1 MMMAQQGVNQ
11 NKENTMVKSLFAA
24 LVAVFAV
31 TSVAEARE
39 IRIVGSSTVYP
50 FTTIVGE
57 TFSAQGNT
65 APVIEST
72 GTGGGMKLFCA
83 GVGDNHPDFTNASR
97 AIKSKEA
104 DKCAANGITPLEMKV
119 GYDGIVFA
127 NSKEGA
133 TFEVTPLDLYLALAK
148 DIPQADGTLKEN
160 TYTHWNQINPAFPNI
175 KIEVLGPP
183 PSSGTRDAWVE
194 LVMEKGCKTFD
205 WVKAMKKKDKKAYK
219 GICHGIREDG
229 AYIEAGENDNL
240 IIQKLANNP
249 NAFGIFGYSFLDQNT
264 DVIKGTVINGIA
276 PTFDS
281 IADGSYPAS
290 RALYVYAKKEH
301 MGKIDGMIEFME
313 LYLSDDMAGA
323 DGSLGDAG
331 LIPLPNKE
339 LDKVKAD
346 VLN

>member
-1 MMMAQQGVNQ
+1 MY
-11 NKENTMVKSLFAA
+11 KSIVAA

-31 TSVAEARE
+31 ASVAEARE

-57 TFSAQGNT
+57 SFAAEGNT

-83 GVGDNHPDFTNASR
+83 GVGESHPDFTNASR
-97 AIKSKEA
+97 AIKSSEVE
-104 DKCAANGITPLEMKV
+104 KCKANGITPLEMKV

-133 TFEVTPLDLYLALAK
+133 SFEVTPLELYLALAK

-160 TYTHWNQINPAFPNI
+160 TYTNWNEINPNFPNQ

-205 WVKAMKKKDKKAYK
+205 WVKAMKKKDKKKYK

-229 AYIEAGENDNL
+229 AFVEAGENDNL

-249 NAFGIFGYSFLDQNT
+249 DAFGIFGYSFLDQNT
-264 DVIKGTVINGIA
+264 DVIKGTVIGGVA
-276 PTFDS
+276 PTFES

-290 RALYVYAKKEH
+290 RGLYVYAKKEH
-301 MGKIDGMIEFME
+301 MGKIKGMTEFME

-331 LIPLPNKE
+331 LIPLPQKE
-339 LDKVKAD
+339 LDEVRQN

>member
-1 MMMAQQGVNQ
+1 
-11 NKENTMVKSLFAA
+11 MVKQSIAA
-24 LVAVFAV
+24 LVAVFAMM
-31 TSVAEARE
+31 SVAEARE
-39 IRIVGSSTVYP
+39 LRIVGSSTVYP

-57 TFSAQGNT
+57 SFAAEGNT

-83 GVGDNHPDFTNASR
+83 GVGESHPDFTNASR
-97 AIKSKEA
+97 AIKSSEVE
-104 DKCAANGITPLEMKV
+104 KCKANGITPLEMKV

-133 TFEVTPLDLYLALAK
+133 SFEVTPLELYLALAK
-148 DIPQADGTLKEN
+148 DVPQADGTLKEN
-160 TYTHWNQINPAFPNI
+160 TYTNWNEINPNFPNQ

-205 WVKAMKKKDKKAYK
+205 WVKAMKKQDKKKYK

-229 AYIEAGENDNL
+229 AFVEAGENDNL

-264 DVIKGTVINGIA
+264 DVIKGTVIGGVA
-276 PTFDS
+276 PTFES

-290 RALYVYAKKEH
+290 RGLYVYAKKEH
-301 MGKIDGMIEFME
+301 MDVIDGMTEFME

-331 LIPLPNKE
+331 LIPLPQKE
-339 LDKVKAD
+339 LDTVRNN

>member
-1 MMMAQQGVNQ
+1 M
-11 NKENTMVKSLFAA
+11 LAA
-24 LVAVFAV
+24 LVAVFAI
-31 TSVAEARE
+31 TSVVEARE

-57 TFSAQGNT
+57 TFAAEGNT

-83 GVGDNHPDFTNASR
+83 GVGESHPDFTNASR
-97 AIKSKEA
+97 AIKSSEVE
-104 DKCAANGITPLEMKV
+104 KCAAKGITPLEMMV

-127 NSKEGA
+127 NSKKSGVLEA
-133 TFEVTPLDLYLALAK
+133 TPLDLYKALAK
-148 DIPQADGTLKEN
+148 DVPQADGSLVAN
-160 TYTHWNQINPAFPNI
+160 PYTHWNQINSDFPAT

-194 LVMEKGCKTFD
+194 LVMEKGCKTYD

-229 AYIEAGENDNL
+229 AFVEAGENDNL

-264 DVIKGTVINGIA
+264 DVIQGSPIA
-276 PTFDS
+276 GVVPTFDS

-290 RALYVYAKKEH
+290 RGLYVYAKKEH
-301 MGKIDGMIEFME
+301 MGVTPGMTEFMT
-313 LYLSDDMAGA
+313 LYLSDDVAGA

-331 LIPLPNKE
+331 LIPLPQKE
-339 LDKVKAD
+339 LDKVRAN
-346 VLN
+346 VLQ

>member
-1 MMMAQQGVNQ
+1 
-11 NKENTMVKSLFAA
+11 MVKQSIAA
-24 LVAVFAV
+24 LVAVFAIM
-31 TSVAEARE
+31 SVAEARE
-39 IRIVGSSTVYP
+39 LRIVGSSTVYP

-57 TFSAQGNT
+57 SFAAEGNT

-83 GVGDNHPDFTNASR
+83 GVGESHPDFTNASR
-97 AIKSKEA
+97 AIKSSEVE
-104 DKCAANGITPLEMKV
+104 KCKANGITPLEMKV

-133 TFEVTPLDLYLALAK
+133 SFEVTPLELYMALAK
-148 DIPQADGTLKEN
+148 DVPQVDGSLVEN
-160 TYTHWNQINPAFPNI
+160 TYTNWNEINPNFPNQ

-205 WVKAMKKKDKKAYK
+205 WVKAMKKQDKKKYK

-229 AYIEAGENDNL
+229 AFVEAGENDNL

-249 NAFGIFGYSFLDQNT
+249 DAFGIFGYSFLDQNT
-264 DVIKGTVINGIA
+264 DVIKGTVIGGVA
-276 PTFDS
+276 PTFES

-290 RALYVYAKKEH
+290 RGLYVYAKKEH
-301 MGKIDGMIEFME
+301 MNKIEGMTEFME

-331 LIPLPNKE
+331 LIPLPQKE
-339 LDKVKAD
+339 LDTVRNN

>member
-1 MMMAQQGVNQ
+1 
-11 NKENTMVKSLFAA
+11 MVKSILAA
-24 LVAVFAV
+24 LLAVFAV

-57 TFSAQGNT
+57 TFAAEGNT

-83 GVGDNHPDFTNASR
+83 GVGSAHPDFTNASR
-97 AIKSKEA
+97 AIKSSEVE
-104 DKCAANGITPLEMKV
+104 KCKANGITPLEMMV

-127 NSKEGA
+127 NSNKSDVL
-133 TFEVTPLDLYLALAK
+133 EVTPLELYKALAK
-148 DIPQADGTLKEN
+148 DVPQADGSLVAN
-160 TYTHWNQINPAFPNI
+160 PYTHWNQINPDFPAT

-194 LVMEKGCKTFD
+194 LVMEKGCKTYD

-229 AYIEAGENDNL
+229 AFVEAGENDNL

-264 DVIKGTVINGIA
+264 DVIQGSPIA
-276 PTFDS
+276 GVVPTFES

-290 RALYVYAKKEH
+290 RGLYVYAKKEH
-301 MGKIDGMIEFME
+301 MNMTDGMIEFME
-313 LYLSDDMAGA
+313 LYLSDDVAGA

-331 LIPLPNKE
+331 LIPLPQKE
-339 LDKVKAD
+339 LDKVRAN
-346 VLN
+346 VLQ

>member
-1 MMMAQQGVNQ
+1 
-11 NKENTMVKSLFAA
+11 MVKSFVAA

-31 TSVAEARE
+31 ATVAEARE

-57 TFSAQGNT
+57 TFAAEGNT

-83 GVGDNHPDFTNASR
+83 GTGASHPDFTNASR
-97 AIKSKEA
+97 AIKSSEA
-104 DKCAANGITPLEMKV
+104 EKCAANGITPLEMMV

-127 NSKEGA
+127 NSKESKVL
-133 TFEVTPLDLYLALAK
+133 EVTPRQLFQALAK
-148 DIPQADGTLKEN
+148 DVPQEN
-160 TYTHWNQINPAFPNI
+160 GNLVPNTFTHWNQINSSFPAV

-194 LVMEKGCKTFD
+194 LVMEKGCKTYD

-229 AYIEAGENDNL
+229 AFVEAGENDNL

-264 DVIKGTVINGIA
+264 DVIQGSPIGGVV
-276 PTFDS
+276 PTFES

-290 RALYVYAKKEH
+290 RGLYVYAKKEH
-301 MGKIDGMIEFME
+301 MNMTDGMIEFME
-313 LYLSDDMAGA
+313 LYLSDDVAGA

-331 LIPLPNKE
+331 LIPLPQKE
-339 LDKVKAD
+339 LDKVRSD
-346 VLN
+346 VLQ

>member
-1 MMMAQQGVNQ
+1 
-11 NKENTMVKSLFAA
+11 MVKSIVAA
-24 LVAVFAV
+24 LVAVFAI
-31 TSVAEARE
+31 TSVVEARE

-57 TFSAQGNT
+57 TFAAEGNT

-83 GVGDNHPDFTNASR
+83 GIGDSHTDFTNASR
-97 AIKSKEA
+97 AIKGSEKE
-104 DKCAANGITPLEMKV
+104 KCAAKGITPLEMKV

-127 NSKEGA
+127 NSKKSGVL
-133 TFEVTPLDLYLALAK
+133 EVTPRELFQALAK
-148 DIPQADGTLKEN
+148 DVPQEN
-160 TYTHWNQINPAFPNI
+160 GNLVPNTFTHWNQINPKFPAT

-194 LVMEKGCKTFD
+194 LVMEAGCKTYD

-229 AYIEAGENDNL
+229 AYVEAGENDNL

-249 NAFGIFGYSFLDQNT
+249 NAFGIFGYSFLDQNA
-264 DVIKGTVINGIA
+264 DVIQGSPIA
-276 PTFDS
+276 GVVPTFDS

-301 MGKIDGMIEFME
+301 VGVTEGMKEFME
-313 LYLSDDMAGA
+313 LYLSDDIAGA

-331 LIPLPNKE
+331 LIPLPQKE
-339 LDKVKAD
+339 LDKVRAD

>member
-1 MMMAQQGVNQ
+1 
-11 NKENTMVKSLFAA
+11 MVKSTLAA
-24 LVAVFAV
+24 LVAVFAI
-31 TSVAEARE
+31 TSVVEARE

-57 TFSAQGNT
+57 TFAAEGNT

-83 GVGDNHPDFTNASR
+83 GVGDSHPDFTNASR
-97 AIKSKEA
+97 AIKSSEVE
-104 DKCAANGITPLEMKV
+104 KCKANGITPLEMMV

-127 NSKEGA
+127 NSKASGVLEI
-133 TFEVTPLDLYLALAK
+133 TPRELFQALAK
-148 DIPQADGTLKEN
+148 DVPQDNGNLVPN
-160 TYTHWNQINPAFPNI
+160 PFTHWNQINPKFPNV

-183 PSSGTRDAWVE
+183 PSSGTRDAWSE
-194 LVMEKGCKTFD
+194 LVMEKGCKTYD

-219 GICHGIREDG
+219 GICHGVREDG

-249 NAFGIFGYSFLDQNT
+249 NAFGVFGYSFLDQNT
-264 DVIKGTVINGIA
+264 DVIQGSPISGVV
-276 PTFDS
+276 PTFES

-290 RALYVYAKKEH
+290 RGLYVYAKKEH
-301 MGKIDGMIEFME
+301 MGVIPGMTEFME
-313 LYLSDDMAGA
+313 LYLSDDIAGA

-331 LIPLPNKE
+331 LIPLPQNE
-339 LDKVKAD
+339 LDTVRAN

>member
-1 MMMAQQGVNQ
+1 
-11 NKENTMVKSLFAA
+11 MVKSIVAA
-24 LVAVFAV
+24 LVAVFAI
-31 TSVAEARE
+31 TSVVEARE

-57 TFSAQGNT
+57 TFAAEGNM

-83 GVGDNHPDFTNASR
+83 GVGDSHPDFTNASR
-97 AIKSKEA
+97 AIKSSEA
-104 DKCAANGITPLEMKV
+104 EKCAANGITPLEMMV

-127 NSKEGA
+127 NSKASGVLEI
-133 TFEVTPLDLYLALAK
+133 TPRELFQALAK
-148 DIPQADGTLKEN
+148 DVPQDNGNLVPN
-160 TYTHWNQINPAFPNI
+160 PFTHWNQINPKFPNV

-183 PSSGTRDAWVE
+183 PSSGTRDAWSE
-194 LVMEKGCKTFD
+194 LVMEKGCKTYD

-219 GICHGIREDG
+219 GICHGVREDG

-249 NAFGIFGYSFLDQNT
+249 NAFGVFGYSFLDQNT
-264 DVIKGTVINGIA
+264 DVIQGSPISGVV
-276 PTFDS
+276 PTFES

-290 RALYVYAKKEH
+290 RGLYVYAKKEH
-301 MGKIDGMIEFME
+301 MGVIPGMTEFME
-313 LYLSDDMAGA
+313 LYLSDDIAGA

-331 LIPLPNKE
+331 LIPLPQNE
-339 LDKVKAD
+339 LDTVRAN

>member
-1 MMMAQQGVNQ
+1 MI
-11 NKENTMVKSLFAA
+11 AA

-31 TSVAEARE
+31 TAVAEARE

-57 TFSAQGNT
+57 TFAAEGNT

-83 GVGDNHPDFTNASR
+83 GIGNAHPDFTNASR
-97 AIKSKEA
+97 AIKSSEA
-104 DKCAANGITPLEMKV
+104 DKCKANGITPLEMKV

-127 NSKEGA
+127 NSKEA
-133 TFEVTPLDLYLALAK
+133 EALEITPRELFQALAK
-148 DIPQADGTLKEN
+148 DVPQEN
-160 TYTHWNQINPAFPNI
+160 GDLVPNPFTHWNQINPKFPNI

-183 PSSGTRDAWVE
+183 PSSGTRDAWSE
-194 LVMEKGCKTFD
+194 LVMEAGCKTYG
-205 WVKAMKKKDKKAYK
+205 WVKDLKKTDKKAYK

-229 AYIEAGENDNL
+229 AYVEAGENDNL

-264 DVIKGTVINGIA
+264 DVIQGSPIGGVV
-276 PTFDS
+276 PTFES

-290 RALYVYAKKEH
+290 RGLYVYAKKEH
-301 MGKIDGMIEFME
+301 IGVTEGMKEFME
-313 LYLSDDMAGA
+313 LYLSDDVAGA

-331 LIPLPNKE
+331 LIPLPKAE
-339 LDKVKAD
+339 LDTVRAN
-346 VLN
+346 VLQ

>member
-1 MMMAQQGVNQ
+1 MY
-11 NKENTMVKSLFAA
+11 KSIVAA
-24 LVAVFAV
+24 LLAVFAV

-57 TFSAQGNT
+57 TFASEGNT

-83 GVGDNHPDFTNASR
+83 GVGDSHPDFTNASR
-97 AIKSKEA
+97 AIKSSEA
-104 DKCAANGITPLEMKV
+104 EKCAANGITPLEMKV

-127 NSKEGA
+127 NSKEGS
-133 TFEVTPLDLYLALAK
+133 TFAVTPRELFQALAK
-148 DIPQADGTLKEN
+148 DVPQEN
-160 TYTHWNQINPAFPNI
+160 GNLVPNTFTHWNQINSSFPNI

-183 PSSGTRDAWVE
+183 PSSGTRDAWSE
-194 LVMEKGCKTFD
+194 LVMEAGCKTYA
-205 WVKAMKKKDKKAYK
+205 WVKAMKKTDKKAYK

-240 IIQKLANNP
+240 IIQKLTNNP
-249 NAFGIFGYSFLDQNT
+249 NAFGIFGYSFLDQNA
-264 DVIKGTVINGIA
+264 DVIQGQEIGGVA
-276 PTFDS
+276 PTFES

-301 MGKIDGMIEFME
+301 MGKIEGMTEFME
-313 LYLSDDMAGA
+313 LYLSDDLAGA

-331 LIPLPNKE
+331 LIPLPEKE
-339 LDKVKAD
+339 LDEVRAN

>member
-1 MMMAQQGVNQ
+1 MY
-11 NKENTMVKSLFAA
+11 KSIVAA
-24 LVAVFAV
+24 LLAVFAV

-57 TFSAQGNT
+57 TFAAEGNT

-83 GVGDNHPDFTNASR
+83 GIGNAHPDFTNASR
-97 AIKSKEA
+97 AIKSSEVE
-104 DKCAANGITPLEMKV
+104 KCKANGITPLEMMV

-127 NSKEGA
+127 NSNKSDTIEI
-133 TFEVTPLDLYLALAK
+133 TPRELFQALAK
-148 DIPQADGTLKEN
+148 DVPQEDGSLVPN
-160 TYTHWNQINPAFPNI
+160 PFTHWNQINPKFPAI

-183 PSSGTRDAWVE
+183 PSSGTRDAWSE
-194 LVMEKGCKTFD
+194 LVMEKGCKTYD

-264 DVIKGTVINGIA
+264 DVIQGSPISGVV
-276 PTFDS
+276 PTFES

-290 RALYVYAKKEH
+290 RGLYVYAKKEH
-301 MGKIDGMIEFME
+301 IGVTEGMKEFME
-313 LYLSDDMAGA
+313 LYLSDDVAGQ

-331 LIPLPNKE
+331 LIPLPQKE
-339 LDKVKAD
+339 LDKVRAD
-346 VLN
+346 VLQ

>member
-1 MMMAQQGVNQ
+1 
-11 NKENTMVKSLFAA
+11 MVKSIVAA
-24 LVAVFAV
+24 LVAVFAI
-31 TSVAEARE
+31 TSVVEARE

-57 TFSAQGNT
+57 TFAAEGNT

-83 GVGDNHPDFTNASR
+83 GVGDSHPDFTNASR
-97 AIKSKEA
+97 AIKSSEVE
-104 DKCAANGITPLEMKV
+104 KCKANGITPLEMMV

-127 NSKEGA
+127 NSKASGVLEI
-133 TFEVTPLDLYLALAK
+133 TPRELFQALAK
-148 DIPQADGTLKEN
+148 DVPQDNGKLVPN
-160 TYTHWNQINPAFPNI
+160 PFTHWNQINPKFPNV

-183 PSSGTRDAWVE
+183 PSSGTRDAWSE
-194 LVMEKGCKTFD
+194 LVMEKGCKTYD

-219 GICHGIREDG
+219 GICHGVREDG

-249 NAFGIFGYSFLDQNT
+249 DAFGVFGYSFLDQNT
-264 DVIKGTVINGIA
+264 DVIQGSPISGVV
-276 PTFDS
+276 PTFES

-290 RALYVYAKKEH
+290 RGLYVYAKKEH
-301 MGKIDGMIEFME
+301 MGVIDGMTEFME
-313 LYLSDDMAGA
+313 LYLSDDVAGQ

-331 LIPLPNKE
+331 LIPLPQNE
-339 LDKVKAD
+339 LDTVRAN

>member
-1 MMMAQQGVNQ
+1 MY
-11 NKENTMVKSLFAA
+11 KSIVAA

-57 TFSAQGNT
+57 TFAAEGNT

-83 GVGDNHPDFTNASR
+83 GVGESHPDFTNASR
-97 AIKSKEA
+97 AIKSSEVK
-104 DKCAANGITPLEMKV
+104 KCKANGITPLEMKV

-127 NSKEGA
+127 NSKEGVS
-133 TFEVTPLDLYLALAK
+133 FEITPLELYLALAK

-160 TYTHWNQINPAFPNI
+160 TYTNWNEINPNFPNQ

-205 WVKAMKKKDKKAYK
+205 WVKAMKKQDKKKYK

-229 AYIEAGENDNL
+229 AFVEAGENDNL

-249 NAFGIFGYSFLDQNT
+249 DAFGIFGYSFLDQNT
-264 DVIKGTVINGIA
+264 DVIKGTVIGGVA
-276 PTFDS
+276 PTFES

-290 RALYVYAKKEH
+290 RGLYVYAKKEH
-301 MGKIDGMIEFME
+301 MGKIEGMIEFMK

-331 LIPLPNKE
+331 LIPLPQKE
-339 LDKVKAD
+339 LDEVRQN

>member
-1 MMMAQQGVNQ
+1 
-11 NKENTMVKSLFAA
+11 MVKSIVAA
-24 LVAVFAV
+24 LVAVFAI
-31 TSVAEARE
+31 TSVVEARE

-57 TFSAQGNT
+57 TFAAEGNT

-83 GVGDNHPDFTNASR
+83 GIGDSHPDFTNASR
-97 AIKSKEA
+97 AIKGSEKE
-104 DKCAANGITPLEMKV
+104 KCAAKGITPLEMKV

-127 NSKEGA
+127 NSKKSGVL
-133 TFEVTPLDLYLALAK
+133 EVTPRELFQALAK
-148 DIPQADGTLKEN
+148 DVPQEN
-160 TYTHWNQINPAFPNI
+160 GNLVPNTFTHWNQINPKFPAT

-194 LVMEKGCKTFD
+194 LVMEAGCKTYD

-229 AYIEAGENDNL
+229 AYVEAGENDNL

-249 NAFGIFGYSFLDQNT
+249 NAFGIFGYSFLDQNA
-264 DVIKGTVINGIA
+264 DVIQGSPIA
-276 PTFDS
+276 GVVPTFDS

-301 MGKIDGMIEFME
+301 VVVTEGMKEFME
-313 LYLSDDMAGA
+313 LYLSDDIAGA

-331 LIPLPNKE
+331 LIPLPQKE
-339 LDKVKAD
+339 LDKVRAD

>member
-1 MMMAQQGVNQ
+1 
-11 NKENTMVKSLFAA
+11 MVRSFVAA
-24 LVAVFAV
+24 LLAVFAV

-57 TFSAQGNT
+57 TFAAEGNT

-83 GVGDNHPDFTNASR
+83 GVGSAHPDFTNASR
-97 AIKSKEA
+97 AIKSSEVE
-104 DKCAANGITPLEMKV
+104 KCKANGITPLEMMV

-127 NSKEGA
+127 NSNKSGVL
-133 TFEVTPLDLYLALAK
+133 EVTPLELYKALAK
-148 DIPQADGTLKEN
+148 DVPQADGSLVAN
-160 TYTHWNQINPAFPNI
+160 PYTHWNQINPDFPAT

-194 LVMEKGCKTFD
+194 LVMEKGCKTYD

-229 AYIEAGENDNL
+229 AFVEAGENDNL

-264 DVIKGTVINGIA
+264 DVIQGSPIA
-276 PTFDS
+276 GVVPTFES

-290 RALYVYAKKEH
+290 RGLYVYAKKEH
-301 MGKIDGMIEFME
+301 MNMTDGMIEFME
-313 LYLSDDMAGA
+313 LYLSDDVAGA

-331 LIPLPNKE
+331 LIPLPQKE
-339 LDKVKAD
+339 LDKVRAN
-346 VLN
+346 VLQ

>member
-1 MMMAQQGVNQ
+1 
-11 NKENTMVKSLFAA
+11 MVKSIVAA
-24 LVAVFAV
+24 LVAVFAI
-31 TSVAEARE
+31 TSVVEARE

-57 TFSAQGNT
+57 TFAAEGNT

-83 GVGDNHPDFTNASR
+83 GVGDSHPDFTNASR
-97 AIKSKEA
+97 AIKSSEVE
-104 DKCAANGITPLEMKV
+104 KCKANGITPLEMMV

-127 NSKEGA
+127 NSKASGVLEI
-133 TFEVTPLDLYLALAK
+133 TPRELFQALAK
-148 DIPQADGTLKEN
+148 DVPQDNGNLVPNPFT
-160 TYTHWNQINPAFPNI
+160 TWNQINPKFPNV

-183 PSSGTRDAWVE
+183 PSSGTRDAWSE
-194 LVMEKGCKTFD
+194 LVMEKGCKTYD

-219 GICHGIREDG
+219 GICHGVREDG

-249 NAFGIFGYSFLDQNT
+249 NAFGVFGYSFLDQNT
-264 DVIKGTVINGIA
+264 DVIQGSPISGVV
-276 PTFDS
+276 PTFES

-290 RALYVYAKKEH
+290 RGLYVYAKKEH
-301 MGKIDGMIEFME
+301 MGVIPGMTEFME
-313 LYLSDDMAGA
+313 LYLSDDIAGA

-331 LIPLPNKE
+331 LIPLPQNE
-339 LDKVKAD
+339 LDTVRAN

>member
-1 MMMAQQGVNQ
+1 
-11 NKENTMVKSLFAA
+11 MVKSIVAA
-24 LVAVFAV
+24 LVAVFAI
-31 TSVAEARE
+31 TSVVEARE

-57 TFSAQGNT
+57 TFAAEGNT

-83 GVGDNHPDFTNASR
+83 GVGDSHPDFTNASR
-97 AIKSKEA
+97 AIKSSEA
-104 DKCAANGITPLEMKV
+104 EKCAANGITPLEMMV

-127 NSKEGA
+127 NSKASGVLEI
-133 TFEVTPLDLYLALAK
+133 TPRELFQALAK
-148 DIPQADGTLKEN
+148 DVPQDNGNLVPN
-160 TYTHWNQINPAFPNI
+160 PFTHWNQINPKFPNV

-183 PSSGTRDAWVE
+183 PSSGTRDAWSE
-194 LVMEKGCKTFD
+194 LVMEKGCKTYD

-219 GICHGIREDG
+219 GICHGVREDG

-249 NAFGIFGYSFLDQNT
+249 NAFGVFGYSFLDQNT
-264 DVIKGTVINGIA
+264 DVIQGSPISGVV
-276 PTFDS
+276 PTFES

-290 RALYVYAKKEH
+290 RGLYVYAKKEH
-301 MGKIDGMIEFME
+301 MGVIPGMTEFME
-313 LYLSDDMAGA
+313 LYLSDDIAGA

-331 LIPLPNKE
+331 LIPLPQNE
-339 LDKVKAD
+339 LDTVRAN

>member
-1 MMMAQQGVNQ
+1 
-11 NKENTMVKSLFAA
+11 MVKSIVAVLLAA
-24 LVAVFAV
+24 LAL
-31 TSVAEARE
+31 TSTAQARE
-39 IRIVGSSTVYP
+39 IRVVGSSTVYP

-57 TFSAQGNT
+57 AFAAEGNT

-83 GVGDNHPDFTNASR
+83 GTGESHPDFTNASR
-97 AIKSKEA
+97 AIKSSEKE
-104 DKCAANGITPLEMKV
+104 KCAANGVTALEMKV

-127 NSKEGA
+127 NSKSAQALEI
-133 TFEVTPLDLYLALAK
+133 TPRELFQALAK
-148 DIPQADGTLKEN
+148 DVPQDNGKTIPN
-160 TYTHWNQINPAFPNI
+160 PFTHWNQINPKFPAI

-194 LVMEKGCKTFD
+194 LVMEAGCKSYK
-205 WVKAMKKKDKKAYK
+205 WVKELKDKKAFQ

-229 AYIEAGENDNL
+229 AYVEAGENDNL

-249 NAFGIFGYSFLDQNT
+249 DAFGIFGFSFLDQNT
-264 DVIKGTVINGIA
+264 DVIQGSPINGVA
-276 PTFDS
+276 PTFES

-301 MGKIDGMIEFME
+301 MGVIPGMREFME
-313 LYLSDDMAGA
+313 LYLSDDMAGR

-331 LIPLPNKE
+331 LIPLPQKE
-339 LDKVKAD
+339 LDTVRAN

>member
-1 MMMAQQGVNQ
+1 
-11 NKENTMVKSLFAA
+11 MVRSMLAA

-31 TSVAEARE
+31 ASVAEARE

-57 TFSAQGNT
+57 TFAAEGNT

-83 GVGDNHPDFTNASR
+83 GVGDSHPDFTNASR
-97 AIKSKEA
+97 AIKSSEA
-104 DKCAANGITPLEMKV
+104 EKCAANGITPLEMMV

-127 NSKEGA
+127 NSKASGVLEI
-133 TFEVTPLDLYLALAK
+133 TPRELFQALAK
-148 DIPQADGTLKEN
+148 DVPQDNGNLVPNPFT
-160 TYTHWNQINPAFPNI
+160 TWNQINPKFPNV

-183 PSSGTRDAWVE
+183 PSSGTRDAWSE
-194 LVMEKGCKTFD
+194 LVMEKGCKTYD

-219 GICHGIREDG
+219 GICHGVREDG

-249 NAFGIFGYSFLDQNT
+249 NAFGIFGFSFLDQNT
-264 DVIKGTVINGIA
+264 DVIQGSPIA
-276 PTFDS
+276 GVVPTFDS

-290 RALYVYAKKEH
+290 RGLYVYAKKEH
-301 MGKIDGMIEFME
+301 MGVTPGMTEFME
-313 LYLSDDMAGA
+313 LYLSDDVAGA

-331 LIPLPNKE
+331 LIPLPQKE
-339 LDKVKAD
+339 LDKVRAN
-346 VLN
+346 VLQ

>member
-1 MMMAQQGVNQ
+1 
-11 NKENTMVKSLFAA
+11 MVKSIVAA
-24 LVAVFAV
+24 LVAVFAI
-31 TSVAEARE
+31 TSVVEARE

-57 TFSAQGNT
+57 TFAAEGNT

-83 GVGDNHPDFTNASR
+83 GVGDSHPDFTNASR
-97 AIKSKEA
+97 AIKSSEKE
-104 DKCAANGITPLEMKV
+104 KCAANGITPLEMMV

-127 NSKEGA
+127 NSKASGVLEI
-133 TFEVTPLDLYLALAK
+133 TPRELFQALAK
-148 DIPQADGTLKEN
+148 DVPQDNGNLVPN
-160 TYTHWNQINPAFPNI
+160 PFTHWNQINPKFPNV

-183 PSSGTRDAWVE
+183 PSSGTRDAWSE
-194 LVMEKGCKTFD
+194 LVMEKGCKTYD

-219 GICHGIREDG
+219 GICHGVREDG

-249 NAFGIFGYSFLDQNT
+249 NAFGVFGYSFLDQNT
-264 DVIKGTVINGIA
+264 DVIQGSPISGVV
-276 PTFDS
+276 PTFES

-290 RALYVYAKKEH
+290 RGLYVYAKKEH
-301 MGKIDGMIEFME
+301 MGVIPGMTEFME
-313 LYLSDDMAGA
+313 LYLSDDIAGA

-331 LIPLPNKE
+331 LIPLPQNE
-339 LDKVKAD
+339 LDTVRAN

>member
-1 MMMAQQGVNQ
+1 
-11 NKENTMVKSLFAA
+11 MVKSMIAA

-31 TSVAEARE
+31 ASVAEARE
-39 IRIVGSSTVYP
+39 IRVVGSSTVYP
-50 FTTIVGE
+50 FTTIVAE
-57 TFSAQGNT
+57 TFAAEGNT

-83 GVGDNHPDFTNASR
+83 GTGVDHPDFTNASR
-97 AIKSKEA
+97 AIKSSEKET
-104 DKCAANGITPLEMKV
+104 CAANGVTPLEMKV

-127 NSKEGA
+127 VSNEGEA
-133 TFEVTPLDLYLALAK
+133 LEVTPRELFQALAK
-148 DIPQADGTLKEN
+148 DVPQEN
-160 TYTHWNQINPAFPNI
+160 GNVVPNPFTTWNQINPKFPAI

-194 LVMEKGCKTFD
+194 LVMEAGCKSYK
-205 WVKAMKKKDKKAYK
+205 WVKAIEKTEKDKFK

-229 AYIEAGENDNL
+229 AYVEAGENDNL

-249 NAFGIFGYSFLDQNT
+249 NAYGIFGYSFLDQNR
-264 DVIKGTVINGIA
+264 DVLQGSSINGVA
-276 PTFDS
+276 PTFES

-301 MGKIDGMIEFME
+301 MGVIAGMSDFME
-313 LYLSDDMAGA
+313 LYLSDDIAGQ

-331 LIPLPNKE
+331 LIPLPQNE
-339 LDKVKAD
+339 LDAVRAN
-346 VLN
+346 VLQ

>member
-1 MMMAQQGVNQ
+1 
-11 NKENTMVKSLFAA
+11 MVKSIVAA
-24 LVAVFAV
+24 LVAVFAI
-31 TSVAEARE
+31 TSVVEARE

-57 TFSAQGNT
+57 TFAAEGNT

-83 GVGDNHPDFTNASR
+83 GIGDSHPDFTNASR
-97 AIKSKEA
+97 AIKGSEKE
-104 DKCAANGITPLEMKV
+104 KCAAKGITPLEMKV

-127 NSKEGA
+127 NSKKSGVL
-133 TFEVTPLDLYLALAK
+133 EVTPRELFQALAK
-148 DIPQADGTLKEN
+148 DVPQEN
-160 TYTHWNQINPAFPNI
+160 GNLVPNTFTHWNQINSKFPAT

-194 LVMEKGCKTFD
+194 LVMEAGCKTYD

-229 AYIEAGENDNL
+229 AYVEAGENDNL

-249 NAFGIFGYSFLDQNT
+249 NAFGIFGYSFLDQNA
-264 DVIKGTVINGIA
+264 DVIQGSPIA
-276 PTFDS
+276 GVVPTFDS

-301 MGKIDGMIEFME
+301 VGVTPGMEEFME
-313 LYLSDDMAGA
+313 LYLSDDIAGA

-331 LIPLPNKE
+331 LIPLPQKE
-339 LDKVKAD
+339 LDKVRAD

>member
-1 MMMAQQGVNQ
+1 
-11 NKENTMVKSLFAA
+11 MVKSIVAA
-24 LVAVFAV
+24 LVAVFAI
-31 TSVAEARE
+31 TSVVEARE

-57 TFSAQGNT
+57 TFAAEGNT
-65 APVIEST
+65 APVVEST

-83 GVGDNHPDFTNASR
+83 GTGDSHPDFTNASR
-97 AIKSKEA
+97 AIKSSEVKMCDE
-104 DKCAANGITPLEMKV
+104 NGVTPLEMLV

-127 NSKEGA
+127 NSKDSA
-133 TFEVTPLDLYLALAK
+133 VLEVTPKELFQALAK
-148 DIPQADGTLKEN
+148 DVPQDNGNLVPN
-160 TYTHWNQINPAFPNI
+160 TFTHWNQINSSFPAI

-194 LVMEKGCKTFD
+194 LVMEKGCKTYD
-205 WVKAMKKKDKKAYK
+205 WVNAMKKVDKKAYK

-229 AYIEAGENDNL
+229 AYVEAGENDNL
-240 IIQKLANNP
+240 IIQKLTNNP

-264 DVIKGTVINGIA
+264 DVIQGSPIAGVI
-276 PTFDS
+276 PTFES

-290 RALYVYAKKEH
+290 RGLYVYAKKEH
-301 MGKIDGMIEFME
+301 MGVIPGMTEFME
-313 LYLSDDMAGA
+313 LYLSDDVAGE

-331 LIPLPNKE
+331 LIPLPQKE
-339 LDKVKAD
+339 LDKVRET

>member
-1 MMMAQQGVNQ
+1 MAQPGRPD
-11 NKENTMVKSLFAA
+11 KRRYIMYKSIVAA
-24 LVAVFAV
+24 LLAVFAV

-57 TFSAQGNT
+57 TFAAEGNT

-83 GVGDNHPDFTNASR
+83 GVGESHPDFTNASR
-97 AIKSKEA
+97 AIKSSEVE
-104 DKCAANGITPLEMKV
+104 KCKANGITPLEMKV

-133 TFEVTPLDLYLALAK
+133 SFEVTPLELYLALAK
-148 DIPQADGTLKEN
+148 DVPQADGTLKEN
-160 TYTHWNQINPAFPNI
+160 TYTNWNEINPNFPNQ

-205 WVKAMKKKDKKAYK
+205 WVKAMKKQDKKKYK

-229 AYIEAGENDNL
+229 AFVEAGENDNL

-264 DVIKGTVINGIA
+264 DVIKGTVIGGVA
-276 PTFDS
+276 PTFES

-290 RALYVYAKKEH
+290 RGLYVYAKKEH
-301 MGKIDGMIEFME
+301 MNKIEGMKEFME
-313 LYLSDDMAGA
+313 LYLSDDVAGA

-331 LIPLPNKE
+331 LIPLPQNE
-339 LDKVKAD
+339 LDTVRAN

>member
-1 MMMAQQGVNQ
+1 
-11 NKENTMVKSLFAA
+11 MVKQSIAA
-24 LVAVFAV
+24 LVAVFAMM
-31 TSVAEARE
+31 SVAEARE
-39 IRIVGSSTVYP
+39 LRIVGSSTVYP

-57 TFSAQGNT
+57 SFAAEGNT

-83 GVGDNHPDFTNASR
+83 GVGESHPDFTNASR
-97 AIKSKEA
+97 AIKSSEVE
-104 DKCAANGITPLEMKV
+104 KCKANGITPLEMKV

-133 TFEVTPLDLYLALAK
+133 SFEVTPLELYLALAK
-148 DIPQADGTLKEN
+148 DVPQADGSLVEN
-160 TYTHWNQINPAFPNI
+160 TYTNWNEINPNFPNQ

-205 WVKAMKKKDKKAYK
+205 WVKAMKKQDKKKYK

-229 AYIEAGENDNL
+229 AFVEAGENDNL

-249 NAFGIFGYSFLDQNT
+249 DAFGIFGYSFLDQNT
-264 DVIKGTVINGIA
+264 DVIKGTVIGGVA
-276 PTFDS
+276 PTFES

-290 RALYVYAKKEH
+290 RGLYVYAKKEH
-301 MGKIDGMIEFME
+301 MDVIDGMTEFME

-331 LIPLPNKE
+331 LIPLPQKE
-339 LDKVKAD
+339 LDTIRNN

>member
-1 MMMAQQGVNQ
+1 
-11 NKENTMVKSLFAA
+11 MVKSIVAVLLAA
-24 LVAVFAV
+24 LAL
-31 TSVAEARE
+31 TSTAQARE
-39 IRIVGSSTVYP
+39 IRVVGSSTVYP

-57 TFSAQGNT
+57 AFAAEGNT

-83 GVGDNHPDFTNASR
+83 GTGESHPDFTNASR
-97 AIKSKEA
+97 AIKSSEKE
-104 DKCAANGITPLEMKV
+104 KCAANGVTALEMKV

-127 NSKEGA
+127 NSKSAQALEI
-133 TFEVTPLDLYLALAK
+133 TPRELFQALAK
-148 DIPQADGTLKEN
+148 DVPQDNGKLVPN
-160 TYTHWNQINPAFPNI
+160 PFTHWNQINPKFPAI

-194 LVMEKGCKTFD
+194 LVMEAGCKSYK
-205 WVKAMKKKDKKAYK
+205 WVKELKDKKAFQ

-229 AYIEAGENDNL
+229 AYVEAGENDNL

-249 NAFGIFGYSFLDQNT
+249 DAFGIFGFSFLDQNT
-264 DVIKGTVINGIA
+264 DVIQGSPINGVA
-276 PTFDS
+276 PTFES

-301 MGKIDGMIEFME
+301 MGVIPGMREFME
-313 LYLSDDMAGA
+313 LYLSDDMAGR

-331 LIPLPNKE
+331 LIPLPQKE
-339 LDKVKAD
+339 LDTVRAN

>member
-1 MMMAQQGVNQ
+1 
-11 NKENTMVKSLFAA
+11 MVKQSIAA
-24 LVAVFAV
+24 LVAVFAMM
-31 TSVAEARE
+31 SVAEARE
-39 IRIVGSSTVYP
+39 LRIVGSSTVYP

-57 TFSAQGNT
+57 SFAAEGNT

-83 GVGDNHPDFTNASR
+83 GVGESHPDFTNASR
-97 AIKSKEA
+97 AIKSSEVE
-104 DKCAANGITPLEMKV
+104 KCKANGITPLEMKV

-133 TFEVTPLDLYLALAK
+133 SFEVTPLELYLALAK
-148 DIPQADGTLKEN
+148 DVPQADGSLVEN
-160 TYTHWNQINPAFPNI
+160 TYTNWNEINPNFPNQ

-205 WVKAMKKKDKKAYK
+205 WVKEMKKQDKKKYK

-229 AYIEAGENDNL
+229 AFVEAGENDNL

-249 NAFGIFGYSFLDQNT
+249 DAFGIFGYSFLDQNT
-264 DVIKGTVINGIA
+264 DVIKGTVIGGVA
-276 PTFDS
+276 PTFES

-290 RALYVYAKKEH
+290 RGLYVYAKKEH
-301 MGKIDGMIEFME
+301 MGVIDGMIEFME

-323 DGSLGDAG
+323 DGLLGDAG
-331 LIPLPNKE
+331 LIPLPQKE
-339 LDKVKAD
+339 LDTVRNN

>member
-1 MMMAQQGVNQ
+1 
-11 NKENTMVKSLFAA
+11 MVKSIVTALLAVATFA
-24 LVAVFAV
+24 
-31 TSVAEARE
+31 SVAEARE

-57 TFSAQGNT
+57 TFAAEGNT

-83 GVGDNHPDFTNASR
+83 GTGESHPDFTNASR
-97 AIKSKEA
+97 AIKSSEA
-104 DKCAANGITPLEMKV
+104 EKCAANGVTPLEMKV

-127 NSKEGA
+127 NSKSAQALEI
-133 TFEVTPLDLYLALAK
+133 TPRELFQALAK
-148 DIPQADGTLKEN
+148 DVPQDNGKLVPN
-160 TYTHWNQINPAFPNI
+160 PFTHWNQINPKFPAI

-194 LVMEKGCKTFD
+194 LVMEAGCKSYK
-205 WVKAMKKKDKKAYK
+205 WVKELKDKKAFQ

-229 AYIEAGENDNL
+229 AYVEAGENDNL

-249 NAFGIFGYSFLDQNT
+249 DAFGIFGFSFLDQNT
-264 DVIKGTVINGIA
+264 DVIQGSPINGVA
-276 PTFDS
+276 PTFES

-301 MGKIDGMIEFME
+301 MGVIPGMREFME
-313 LYLSDDMAGA
+313 LYLSDDMAGR

-331 LIPLPNKE
+331 LIPLPQNE
-339 LDKVKAD
+339 LDEVRAN